1 MGLMTTAVLSSEG
14 VPYLVH
20 MLVIYNSN
28 LRKYKLLSTEG
39 GEDFSFEFNGYV
51 RSDLLINDD

>member
-1 MGLMTTAVLSSEG
+1 MTTAVLSSEG